1 MGKLIVIEGLDSSGK
16 ETQSRLLTQNLKKI
30 GKNVMRCEFP
40 NYKSSS
46 SELVKMYLSG
56 AFGKS
61 AGDVNAYAASS
72 FYAVDRYATF
82 KTELEDFYKLGGI
95 IIADRYTTSNII
107 HQAGKITDEA
117 ELDKYLDWLCDFEY
131 NLLGLPCPDAVVFLD
146 MPPQTGIKLME
157 NRKNKA
163 GGDQKDIHERDRKYL
178 FDTYDC
184 AKKMVSRFEWQTV
197 MCTDGEAVRTIENIQ
212 EDVIKYALKALEA

>member
-16 ETQSRLLTQNLKKI
+16 ETQSRLLTENFEKM
-30 GKNVMRCEFP
+30 GKTVLRCEFP
-40 NYKSSS
+40 NYKSPS

-56 AFGKS
+56 TFGKS

-82 KTELEDFYKLGGI
+82 KTELEEFYKSGGI

-107 HQAGKITDEA
+107 HQAGKIEDEA
-117 ELDKYLDWLCDFEY
+117 ELDKYLDWLCEFEY
-131 NLLGLPCPDAVVFLD
+131 GLLGLPKPDAVIFLD

-163 GGDQKDIHERDRKYL
+163 GGDEKDIHERDRKYL

-184 AKKMVSRFEWQTV
+184 AKKMVERFGWQTV
-197 MCTDGEAVRTIENIQ
+197 NCTDGETVRTIEEIQ
-212 EDVIKYALKALEA
+212 KDVINFALKALEA

>member
-16 ETQSRLLTQNLKKI
+16 ETQSRLLTENLKKM
-30 GKNVMRCEFP
+30 KKDVLRCEFP
-40 NYKSSS
+40 NYKSPS

-56 AFGKS
+56 IFGKS

-82 KTELEDFYKLGGI
+82 KTELEQFYNKDGI

-107 HQAGKITDEA
+107 HQAGKINDTEQ
-117 ELDKYLDWLCDFEY
+117 LDKYLDWLCDFEY
-131 NLLGLPCPDAVVFLD
+131 NLMGLPRPDAVVFLD

-163 GGDQKDIHERDRKYL
+163 GGEEKDIHERDRKYL

-184 AKKMVSRFEWQTV
+184 AKKMVSRFGWHTV
-197 MCTDGEAVRTIENIQ
+197 LCTDGETVRTIEEIQ